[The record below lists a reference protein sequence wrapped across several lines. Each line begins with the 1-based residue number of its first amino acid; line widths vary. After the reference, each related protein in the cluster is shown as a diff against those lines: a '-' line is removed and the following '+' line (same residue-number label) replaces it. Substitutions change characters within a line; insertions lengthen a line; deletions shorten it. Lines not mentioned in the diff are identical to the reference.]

1 MGEDLGKRRE
11 PLSEGFPSLSK
22 PLSSFLNFPEPGLI
36 QSAWQFGYCVALQS
50 ASGYGIK
57 PGSGKFGEVGE
68 VVICFVDRLSH
79 LFGWFLLFG
88 YRTRLVVFLLIGYRT
103 RLARET
109 ERHMGRSLL
118 LNPFGW
124 VFVDRRSHTFGWFFV
139 DRLSNPFGL

>member
-36 QSAWQFGYCVALQS
+36 QSSYQDGCYVALQG
-50 ASGYGIK
+50 AVGFGIK

-79 LFGWFLLFG
+79 LFGWFLL
-88 YRTRLVVFLLIGYRT
+88 IGY
-103 RLARET
+103 
-109 ERHMGRSLL
+109 
-118 LNPFGW
+118 
-124 VFVDRRSHTFGWFFV
+124 
-139 DRLSNPFGL
+139 